1 MFNTEIFDLV
11 FKQNHALKKNL
22 FSKVKPIA
30 GDLLLENLGISPSD
44 RALLVSELEV
54 IINCAASVNFDDHLH
69 DAIRINYQGTLK
81 MLELGHQCK
90 KLVAWT
96 HVSTAYVNSNRE

>member
-1 MFNTEIFDLV
+1 M
-11 FKQNHALKKNL
+11 
-22 FSKVKPIA
+22 
-30 GDLLLENLGISPSD
+30 ENLGISPSD

-81 MLELGHQCK
+81 MLDLGHQC
-90 KLVAWT
+90 
-96 HVSTAYVNSNRE
+96 

>member
-1 MFNTEIFDLV
+1 M
-11 FKQNHALKKNL
+11 
-22 FSKVKPIA
+22 
-30 GDLLLENLGISPSD
+30 ENLGISPSD

-81 MLELGHQCK
+81 MLDLGHQCQ

-96 HVSTAYVNSNRE
+96 HVSTAYVNSNREQFIEEKIYELANKVDSEEVVQNLLKLDP